1 MEYAI
6 LGGTGR
12 KVSRLGF
19 GGATAGLKDYLGPFD
34 PDKPDDREPIIA
46 AIRRACELGINY
58 FDTAAGY
65 GEGRSERIFGEALE
79 GIAPESI
86 FLATKAGVSRNG
98 RDAVRRSLESSL
110 TNLRRDRIDLLQ
122 IHGGAYSDQQVETIF
137 RPGGM
142 LAEMEAMRDEGLIRH
157 IGFTVEAQ
165 NEGLYRL
172 IRCGR
177 FEVMQVLYN
186 FIYQH
191 PYDPSRQ
198 TGSLYDAE
206 KQGLG
211 IVTMRT
217 VTSGTFQ
224 KWIRMVNPA
233 NTFDYTPAL
242 LQFQLSNP
250 LVDVALVGMR
260 TVAEVEQNVAVCQ
273 DKSGR
278 IDLDELHQRYV

>member
-6 LGGTGR
+6 LGKTGR

-19 GGATAGLKDYLGPFD
+19 GGATAGLKNYLGPFD
-34 PDKPDDREPIIA
+34 PDRPDDREPIVA
-46 AIRRACELGINY
+46 AIRRACELGVNY

-86 FLATKAGVSRNG
+86 FLATKAGASKDG
-98 RDAVRRSLESSL
+98 GAVRRSLESSL
-110 TNLRRDRIDLLQ
+110 TNLRREWIDLLQ
-122 IHGGAYSDQQVETIF
+122 IHGGAYSDEQVATIL

-142 LAEMEAMRDEGLIRH
+142 LAEMEAMRGEGLVRH
-157 IGFTVEAQ
+157 VGFTVEAQ

-172 IRCGR
+172 IKCGR
-177 FEVMQVLYN
+177 FEVMQVLHN

-191 PYDPSRQ
+191 PYDPSRH

-206 KQGLG
+206 EQVVG

-224 KWIRMVNPA
+224 KWIRTVNPG

-260 TVAEVEQNVAVCQ
+260 TVAEVERNVAVCE